1 MTVPSNFAYTYDK
14 TVSVIED
21 FLSKYPFLSASSIG
35 KSVMGKDIIAL
46 TCGCGRKKV
55 FFNASHHANEW
66 ITTPLLL
73 KFTETYLEAYK
84 YSRKLCNF
92 DARELFLSKTLV
104 VVPLV
109 NPDGVDLINGA
120 VEKDSEYYKKA
131 KKISDQYPD
140 IPFPEGWKANIDGV
154 DLNLNYPANWNM
166 AKENKKKIG
175 ISSAAPRDY
184 VGDFPLC
191 APEARALYNL
201 SIAMGFCLT
210 LSYHTQGKVIYWKY
224 LDYLPENSEE
234 IAEALSRA
242 SGYKTEVTPTESG
255 FAGYKDWFISH
266 YNLPGYTIEAGEG
279 ENPLPPKQFDEIYR
293 DNEGLMAMALNLA

>member
-1 MTVPSNFAYTYDK
+1 MTASFNCVYTYDT
-14 TVSVIED
+14 TVATIEKL
-21 FLSKYPFLSASSIG
+21 LSRYPFLSASSVG

-46 TCGCGRKKV
+46 TCGRGTKKV

-73 KFTETYLEAYK
+73 KFLDTYLNAYQNGK
-84 YSRKLCNF
+84 DICKI
-92 DARELFLSKTLV
+92 DAQNLFHSKTLV
-104 VVPLV
+104 MVPLV
-109 NPDGVDLINGA
+109 NPDGVDLVNGA
-120 VEKDSEYYKKA
+120 IPTDNPHYTKA
-131 KKISDQYPD
+131 KKIAARYPD
-140 IPFPEGWKANIDGV
+140 ILFPSGWKANIDGV
-154 DLNLNYPANWNM
+154 DLNLNYPANWNL
-166 AKENKKKIG
+166 AKEIKRKIG
-175 ISSAAPRDY
+175 VDDASPRDF
-184 VGDFPLC
+184 VGEYPLC

-201 SIAMGFCLT
+201 SIASGFCLT

-224 LDYLPENSEE
+224 CDYLPQNSFE

-279 ENPLPPKQFDEIYR
+279 ENPLPLQQFDEIYR
-293 DNEGLMAMALNLA
+293 DNEGLMAMALNMA